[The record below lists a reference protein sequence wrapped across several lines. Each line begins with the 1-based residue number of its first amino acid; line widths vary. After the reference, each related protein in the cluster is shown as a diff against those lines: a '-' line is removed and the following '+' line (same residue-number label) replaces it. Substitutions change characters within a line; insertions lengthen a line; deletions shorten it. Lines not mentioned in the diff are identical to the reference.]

1 MTSERSDFLLGK
13 ASQFYRVGKT
23 LTQAIIK
30 LLLKTHDVH
39 VPINYIA
46 THVRI
51 TCILLSY
58 PVYRMS
64 KVLWQNGTNCN
75 ELF

>member
-46 THVRI
+46 TREDY
-51 TCILLSY
+51 ILLIY
-58 PVYRMS
+58 PVRVKFCGKMDE
-64 KVLWQNGTNCN
+64 LQR